1 MTTTQMLEELRKKSY
16 EQLWRHGT
24 NDEYIL
30 HNVAVIGSS
39 PEVGFK
45 SSLSRDE
52 IEEAYGPEGLIT
64 SHIARSQK
72 LHDRSQNRPTK
83 AKKISQVSGVL
94 YELVRSVYC
103 NVAHGTDEACQVQGV
118 IFRFQHESSNT
129 RGLLYYAKCNPL
141 NGLIIDHSSHH
152 LFPGE
157 IAKLECKSRQKGAQT
172 KPKSTP
178 YSLSRQQEEALIQ
191 EFKGRNPTTE
201 QVSKFVEGWKYK
213 PQNELRTS
221 AAQDNEVNKLVSKC
235 IGFIQNS
242 KRSYKKATGSDHRYF
257 SEDKTNTDLTS
268 EQLLKVVEIL
278 STPAGSPER
287 KRKYN
292 ASDSDSFPYL
302 ASSNFKICCERILIT
317 DHDCDGK
324 MWTYFLVEYLHSS
337 ELGEKAKEMHPDG
350 KVQVSC
356 LYMLHVQ
363 HLLSESD
370 YFIILIRVRWTSSLA
385 YALVTS
391 GKLGTLGSRTG
402 IISTTFSAS
411 SSPSRRIMKQL
422 ASSWTELVN

>member
-1 MTTTQMLEELRKKSY
+1 MQTSPRRTSATSYTQAATPVRPSAGVGRPVSTPGTAERSSKRRTGNDDSVFTRQTGPTNSTEDHSWQPPQPPVRRLLSQSNELHPFQQNQNSVVPALGSQNRTCRETTARPAQPTSQSTPMTTTQMLEELRKKSY

-157 IAKLECKSRQKGAQT
+157 IAKLECKSA
-172 KPKSTP
+172 
-178 YSLSRQQEEALIQ
+178 I
-191 EFKGRNPTTE
+191 
-201 QVSKFVEGWKYK
+201 
-213 PQNELRTS
+213 
-221 AAQDNEVNKLVSKC
+221 
-235 IGFIQNS
+235 
-242 KRSYKKATGSDHRYF
+242 
-257 SEDKTNTDLTS
+257 
-268 EQLLKVVEIL
+268 
-278 STPAGSPER
+278 
-287 KRKYN
+287 
-292 ASDSDSFPYL
+292 
-302 ASSNFKICCERILIT
+302 
-317 DHDCDGK
+317 
-324 MWTYFLVEYLHSS
+324 
-337 ELGEKAKEMHPDG
+337 
-350 KVQVSC
+350 
-356 LYMLHVQ
+356 
-363 HLLSESD
+363 
-370 YFIILIRVRWTSSLA
+370 
-385 YALVTS
+385 
-391 GKLGTLGSRTG
+391 
-402 IISTTFSAS
+402 
-411 SSPSRRIMKQL
+411 
-422 ASSWTELVN
+422 